1 MNRHS
6 PLLLLLKENFKKFV
20 SVTKKE
26 GRIKKNEELMENGK
40 LKIVLVIAVTVFL
53 IVIPFIIKV
62 TNYEWYLEFKNY
74 FFPKEKFISG
84 IDLYISMIIMIL
96 TGAGIIT
103 NFLVLKFYLK
113 SHNDILKQNER
124 INKENSSPIVTLK
137 IIQKNGLLYL
147 KLKNSGNS
155 PAFDINIKFS
165 KEIKYPLSEY
175 STLNKLPIFER
186 LSLLEKG
193 EEIIFY
199 FDSAKNFYSKKE
211 NNSLE
216 VETTISFKDKI
227 TDCKKRQEYK
237 TLLSFKEYEG
247 MLYIHEVGLKDIVK
261 KMDKLSHSLIINF
274 EHQNKRDK

>member
-1 MNRHS
+1 
-6 PLLLLLKENFKKFV
+6 
-20 SVTKKE
+20 
-26 GRIKKNEELMENGK
+26 MENKNFIK
-40 LKIVLVIAVTVFL
+40 LLVIASLVML
-53 IVIPFIIKV
+53 IIVSIPYIIKIE
-62 TNYEWYLEFKNY
+62 NYMWYLSFKNY
-74 FFPKEKFISG
+74 FFLKDKFSVG
-84 IDLYISMIIMIL
+84 INLYISTIVMIF
-96 TGAGIIT
+96 TGAGVIT
-103 NFLVLKFYLK
+103 NFLVLKFYLN

-124 INKENSSPIVTLK
+124 INEENNSPLVTLK
-137 IIQKNGLLYL
+137 LIQKNGLLYL

-199 FDSAKNFYSKKE
+199 FDSAKDFYSKKE

-216 VETTISFKDKI
+216 VEITISFKDKI

-237 TLLSFKEYEG
+237 TLLSFKEYGG

-261 KMDKLSHSLIINF
+261 KMHNLSHSLIINF